1 MKSIDNVGVTFVNA
15 VVGQGTLNGVV
26 NIALG
31 TFLFTPGDDDKVD
44 PDLVTTARLRM
55 DQLCARQLHE
65 ALGKLLE
72 LIDKTEPEA
81 GATRSSTNGVAAP
94 AQVKPN

>member
-1 MKSIDNVGVTFVNA
+1 MKPIDNVGVTFVNA

-26 NIALG
+26 NVSLG
-31 TFLFTPGDDDKVD
+31 VFLFTPGDADKVE
-44 PDLVTTARLRM
+44 PDLVTTVRLRM

-65 ALGKLLE
+65 SLGKLLE
-72 LIDKTEPEA
+72 LIDKTEPETR
-81 GATRSSTNGVAAP
+81 GASTNGVAAP